1 MLHQPQTHDFDGKD
15 VLEDEGVHA
24 AALRFDGGHQF
35 ANLEREVP
43 SIKRWTAVAGYV
55 DARGVVVGFLLEAKD
70 GTRVPLDLAEPDG
83 DVRVLTIAQLKAA
96 EAAGYVRAG

>member
-1 MLHQPQTHDFDGKD
+1 MLHQPQTHAFDGKD
-15 VLEDEGVHA
+15 VLEDEDVHA
-24 AALRFDGGHQF
+24 AALRLDGGHLP
-35 ANLEREVP
+35 ANLEREGP

-55 DARGVVVGFLLEAKD
+55 DARGVVVGFLLEAED

-96 EAAGYVRAG
+96 EAAGHLRAG